1 METGRAAGEDSQ
13 PELSASSEDAVLP
26 PSSDLASGSG
36 VRGFSVYPYRRFLA
50 AMRGEIPLDVYVGE
64 VSAHV
69 EAQLPGARN
78 QTRST

>member
-1 METGRAAGEDSQ
+1 METGRAAGEDS
-13 PELSASSEDAVLP
+13 ELSASSEDALP
-26 PSSDLASGSG
+26 RPSPDSASAN

-69 EAQLPGARN
+69 EAQLPGAQN
-78 QTRST
+78 QPRST